1 MNITLNLGR
10 ISSLMIHTKKIMT
23 AAAAAVMA
31 AAMTSC
37 VKADTVVEYEAEES
51 VRYAQADKPTT
62 SPATAAKPET
72 TDTGTAVTTETPAA
86 DTVIH
91 QLVHESAYINNFPLI
106 YQDPELPTGCEIT
119 AAAMLLRY
127 AGFEIDKKTLAVK
140 YLPTLPSPS
149 LHTGSDGRT
158 YGADMEHYFIGD
170 PTTSD
175 GIICGVPAIMTA
187 LNGYLS
193 DINADMKPKNIS
205 GSTPQD
211 LYALVSSGTP
221 VMVWVTV
228 SMTERGAVYGWYRD
242 DGIFMDWSRSDH
254 GAVLIGYDEDT
265 VTIAD
270 PIAGIIKCAKP
281 KFERIFEQRGNK
293 CLILES
299 IIEGS
304 AHK

>member
-1 MNITLNLGR
+1 
-10 ISSLMIHTKKIMT
+10 MIHIKKIMT
-23 AAAAAVMA
+23 AAAATVMA

-37 VKADTVVEYEAEES
+37 VKADTAVEYETKES
-51 VRYAQADKPTT
+51 IWYAQADKPTT
-62 SPATAAKPET
+62 STAAAAKPET
-72 TDTGTAVTTETPAA
+72 TDKDTAVTTETPAA
-86 DTVIH
+86 DTIIH

-119 AAAMLLRY
+119 AAAMLLKY
-127 AGFEIDKKTLAVK
+127 AGIEVDKTTLAVK

-149 LHTGSDGRT
+149 LHTGEDGRT
-158 YGADMEHYFIGD
+158 YGADMENYFIGD
-170 PTTSD
+170 PTTSE
-175 GIICGVPAIMTA
+175 GFVCGVPAIVTA

-193 DINADMKPKNIS
+193 DKNADIKPKNIS
-205 GSTPQD
+205 GSTPQE
-211 LYALVSSGTP
+211 LYALVSSGKP
-221 VMVWVTV
+221 VLVWVTV
-228 SMTERGAVYGWYRD
+228 SMTERSAVYGWYRD

-254 GAVLIGYDEDT
+254 VAVLIGYDKDT

-270 PIAGIIKCAKP
+270 PISGIIKCAKP

-299 IIEGS
+299 ITEGS